1 MNLESDPRQ
10 AGNSGGYFC
19 DENWWLSLPK
29 QTSSLWPD
37 CSCHSDSKSQST
49 NCTGQTLSTSVSLTP
64 HFVVCLCPNP
74 LFFHHILSLALLM
87 TSLWL
92 VFGPEVLV
100 SYHLC
105 WFYWSSFQNLEGPLF
120 PPYRGDQALKLY
132 KLMKPATSGQP
143 VRVAVPFVV
152 NVSKSRPTRSGWS
165 IGGCWPG
172 EEKAEKNEHLLST
185 LSHCQGVGRTW
196 WPTEETGP
204 VDGACQKTDLA

>member
-49 NCTGQTLSTSVSLTP
+49 NCTGQTLSISVSLTP
-64 HFVVCLCPNP
+64 HFVVCLYPNP

-105 WFYWSSFQNLEGPLF
+105 WFYWSSLQNLEGPLF
-120 PPYRGDQALKLY
+120 PPYRGDQGLKLC
-132 KLMKPATSGQP
+132 KLMKPATSGRP
-143 VRVAVPFVV
+143 VRVA
-152 NVSKSRPTRSGWS
+152 
-165 IGGCWPG
+165 C
-172 EEKAEKNEHLLST
+172 HLLST
-185 LSHCQGVGRTW
+185 SQNHILWGVVEVLGVVGR
-196 WPTEETGP
+196 EKKKLRRMSI
-204 VDGACQKTDLA
+204 CLAHWVIVRGLDVRGGRQ